1 MSEGSFKG
9 KSSNMHQ
16 HTCPHCQ
23 KAAVPNLAV
32 RWSSR
37 ETPARCGAC
46 EGLCH
51 VVASSSSG
59 IGVFTLLLLAAA
71 GAAGLAMQS
80 VWVGCAAAQLALAY
94 NLWAW
99 RRVDLWPISKEA
111 ADTANKVSWIVGLLG
126 LLTFWGQ

>member
-1 MSEGSFKG
+1 
-9 KSSNMHQ
+9 MHQ

-23 KAAVPNLAV
+23 KAAVPNLSV

-46 EGLCH
+46 SGLCH

-59 IGVFTLLLLAAA
+59 IGVFTWVLLAAA

-80 VWVGCAAAQLALAY
+80 FWVGCAAALLALAY
-94 NLWAW
+94 NGWAW
-99 RRVDLWPISKEA
+99 RRVELWPISKEA
-111 ADTANKVSWIVGLLG
+111 ADTANKASWIVGLLE
-126 LLTFWGQ
+126 LLTFWGH